1 MGAER
6 YAFGTRVLHSDCAM
20 FQMRYGGRALR
31 LAVVVCLAAV
41 VGSVQ
46 STAREDTR
54 PFLVG
59 AVTAVTDGDTLR
71 VQLASGPIRV
81 RLDSI
86 DAPEVTQPHGRAAKA
101 ALERLVERGPVEL
114 EVMTQDR
121 HERLVAVVYAN
132 GRNVNEQM
140 VRSGAAWAYREYL
153 KDRRYCQWEDRAR
166 RERRGLWAQPGW
178 VYPSD
183 WRRWK
188 RGRLASVRDFS
199 GETLAGCLAAIG
211 KD

>member
-1 MGAER
+1 MMPWRKCEWALWLWIAGVALTLWAPVLTAEQGSR
-6 YAFGTRVLHSDCAM
+6 PVLTGT
-20 FQMRYGGRALR
+20 
-31 LAVVVCLAAV
+31 
-41 VGSVQ
+41 
-46 STAREDTR
+46 
-54 PFLVG
+54 
-59 AVTAVTDGDTLR
+59 VTAVTDGDTLR
-71 VQLASGPIRV
+71 IQLASGPIKV

-86 DAPEVTQPHGRAAKA
+86 DAPETTQPHGKAAKA
-101 ALERLVERGPVEL
+101 ALQRLVGRGPVEL
-114 EVMTQDR
+114 ETGTQDR
-121 HERLVAVVYAN
+121 YERLVAVVYAN

-140 VRSGAAWAYREYL
+140 VQSGAAWAYREDL

-188 RGRLASVRDFS
+188 RGRLAAVRDFS